1 MFASTGDTD
10 AAGLLDEGGQCV
22 QKLAGIWGGSGS
34 DAYQQTQQ
42 RWDSTAQ
49 ELNTISENINRSG
62 VQYQQAADDAAST
75 LSSSMGFTP
84 PDDGFDFKAME
95 SGEAASAGCTG
106 DACNGG
112 NAGILFGDGG
122 DGAQGGISTAQLTI
136 SGTISDPSAV
146 DGRYS
151 FVFDGNADTSGG
163 HTYFDGKFLTA
174 HDLTREQVYL
184 SDTGFDLV

>member
-1 MFASTGDTD
+1 MSSDGRSYVTGNFAFQLDAFVDGGASGDSFAFGPIGDGGSHHASGGTG
-10 AAGLLDEGGQCV
+10 GLLV
-22 QKLAGIWGGSGS
+22 
-34 DAYQQTQQ
+34 
-42 RWDSTAQ
+42 
-49 ELNTISENINRSG
+49 
-62 VQYQQAADDAAST
+62 
-75 LSSSMGFTP
+75 
-84 PDDGFDFKAME
+84 
-95 SGEAASAGCTG
+95 
-106 DACNGG
+106 G
-112 NAGILFGDGG
+112 NGG

-136 SGTISDPSAV
+136 SGTISDPSV